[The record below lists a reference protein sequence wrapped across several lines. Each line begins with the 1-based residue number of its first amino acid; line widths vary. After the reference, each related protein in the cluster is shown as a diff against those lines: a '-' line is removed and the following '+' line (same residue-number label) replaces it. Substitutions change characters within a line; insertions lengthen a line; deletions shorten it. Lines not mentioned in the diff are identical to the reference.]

1 VTENWLSALVNAAV
15 EAEATEAR
23 HTQLS
28 EAQAQGLLQWC
39 LTGSSGSSDSAGST
53 GTTSGVKVSCVHCG
67 KPAVVPMMQPD
78 YEGMSDPLDAWWLC
92 SEHRSAMQSIMGT
105 PGSPGR
111 PERSSHDQRIER
123 YRALRR
129 PHRSKGPQ
137 PEPPSMPRPG
147 PGAPRPGIWR

>member
-1 VTENWLSALVNAAV
+1 MAADWLTQLVIAAANLDQ
-15 EAEATEAR
+15 AEARAT
-23 HTQLS
+23 HLS
-28 EAQAQGLLQWC
+28 ESAQRDLLAWC
-39 LTGSSGSSDSAGST
+39 LGE
-53 GTTSGVKVSCVHCG
+53 TSGTDGAGAGGASS
-67 KPAVVPMMQPD
+67 PAVKCTMCGQPAHVPAL
-78 YEGMSDPLDAWWLC
+78 EANFEERGDPLDHWWLC
-92 SEHRSAMQSIMGT
+92 SDHRSSMQSIMGT

-129 PHRSKGPQ
+129 PHRSQGPQ